1 MKKGQSGAT
10 SITVLLIL
18 LALFIVLYVLLLPP
32 EDREAL
38 LYPNGTN
45 IDNSNNINGIDS
57 QTGGKILLYE
67 VPGTLTTT
75 TNDLITH
82 NLDPV
87 DLFIKEE
94 PQIIKLSNSMQIER
108 SDFSNQDQSLT
119 FNIDKLSNIK
129 TALLTFTV
137 TDSSGQL
144 IIELNGQ
151 KIYQNTV
158 RKGQQETVNIRIDL
172 LNAQNELKFSVS
184 SPGILFFLNNK
195 YSLKDI
201 IFKQQLETINSKED
215 RTFYISNN
223 EKNNIDRST
232 LSFNSYCN
240 SLDESATSLNVYL
253 NNKILTSEVIS
264 CGSGERGV
272 DIDINKLLEGQ
283 NMMTFVISSGA
294 FQISNIELTNNLK
307 QGIYQIYEF
316 DLTNSE
322 LKAVEGQDKRVVIRI
337 GFDDKT
343 STKSGRILVNED
355 QFSLDTTSNSYAKDI
370 SDAVTDGVNK
380 IRIVPSRDMN
390 VSAFK
395 IVLEDAN

>member
-1 MKKGQSGAT
+1 MKKGQGGAT

-32 EDREAL
+32 ADRQAL
-38 LYPNGTN
+38 LYPNETN
-45 IDNSNNINGIDS
+45 NNQNNVNGIDT

-108 SDFSNQDQSLT
+108 SYFSNQDQLLT
-119 FNIDKLSNIK
+119 FNIDKLNNIK

-137 TDSSGQL
+137 TDASGQL
-144 IIELNGQ
+144 IIELNGE
-151 KIYQNTV
+151 KIYQNKV
-158 RKGQQETVNIRIDL
+158 RKGQQETANIRTDI
-172 LNAQNELKFSVS
+172 LNDQNELKFSVTL
-184 SPGILFFLNNK
+184 PGIAFFMNNK

-215 RTFYISNN
+215 RTFYVSNN
-223 EKNNIDRST
+223 ERNNIDRST

-253 NNKILTSEVIS
+253 NDKILTSEVIS

-272 DIDINKLLEGQ
+272 DIDINKILEGQ
-283 NMMTFVISSGA
+283 NTMTFVISSGA
-294 FQISNIELTNNLK
+294 FQISNIEVANKLK

-322 LKAVEGQDKRVVIRI
+322 LKDIQGQDKRVVIRI

-343 STKSGRILVNED
+343 SAKSGRILVNED
-355 QFSLDTTSNSYAKDI
+355 QFSLDTTGNSYAKDI
-370 SDAVTDGVNK
+370 SDAVTDGINK
-380 IRIVPSRDMN
+380 VRIVPSRDMN
-390 VSAFK
+390 ISAFK
-395 IVLEDAN
+395 IILEDAN